1 MGWYWLG
8 AYGIFRQAS
17 VMRIESSSLL
27 GADLNTAFNPAIDD
41 GESGNPQA

>member
-27 GADLNTAFNPAIDD
+27 GADLNGPFNPGIND
-41 GESGNPQA
+41 GETGNPQA